1 MNIMIIDDDD
11 AVRIMLQ
18 DIIENYNLGEVVD
31 SLSSAR
37 NLDNALLEREHI
49 DILIIDMLLPEIDG
63 VQAVARIRKGFAGKI
78 IMLSQVESKD
88 IVGRAYAQGID
99 YYIMKPLNRNEIVS
113 VLSNVSDHLR
123 LESFA
128 ANLKNSLAILS
139 PQPAATAAQE
149 PTVIQ
154 RGESMLKEL
163 GIANTSGAQDMLDIL
178 GCLNQHPG
186 ETPSLKT
193 LLMTVAAGHG
203 SEDPSRDAKAM
214 EQRIRRSI
222 YQAHI
227 NIATMG
233 TVDYTNPKFEEYAPL
248 FFDYTDIR
256 NTMAALEETGHRPP
270 MSQIHINSKKFIY
283 ALLSAVQK

>member
-18 DIIENYNLGEVVD
+18 DIIENYNLGDVVD
-31 SLSSAR
+31 SLPSAQT
-37 NLDNALLEREHI
+37 LDNALLERDHV
-49 DILIIDMLLPEIDG
+49 DILIIDMLLPGIDG
-63 VQAVARIRKGFAGKI
+63 VQAVARIQEGFAGKI

-88 IVGRAYAQGID
+88 IVGKAYAHGID

-113 VLSNVSDHLR
+113 VIKNVSDHLR

-128 ANLKNSLAILS
+128 HNLKSSLATLS
-139 PQPAATAAQE
+139 PQTDLSAPAKPSATQKA
-149 PTVIQ
+149 
-154 RGESMLKEL
+154 ESLLKEL
-163 GIANTSGAQDMLDIL
+163 GIANTSGAQDILDVL
-178 GCLNQHPG
+178 DCLLKQSD
-186 ETPSLKT
+186 ETPSLKH
-193 LLMTVAAGHG
+193 LLLSVAIAHG
-203 SEDPSRDAKAM
+203 GKDPAKDAKAM

-256 NTMAALEETGHRPP
+256 NTMTLLENDGQRPP
-270 MSQIHINSKKFIY
+270 MCKIHINSKKFIY